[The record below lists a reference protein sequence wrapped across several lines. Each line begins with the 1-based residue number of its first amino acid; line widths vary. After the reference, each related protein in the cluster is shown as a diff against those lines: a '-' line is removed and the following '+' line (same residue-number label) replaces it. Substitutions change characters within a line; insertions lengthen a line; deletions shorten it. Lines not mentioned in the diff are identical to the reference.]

1 MPGYNKAA
9 FRAQFKMP
17 FEMQG
22 YYVYVVS
29 NWSHEICF
37 EYKMVAA
44 PKGKH
49 RELLRSFR
57 AGEPQY
63 VYVFDYDDK
72 KTFGPFKA
80 LGPPVRALK
89 VYLRDLKYVQ

>member
-1 MPGYNKAA
+1 MP
-9 FRAQFKMP
+9 
-17 FEMQG
+17 G

-29 NWSHEICF
+29 NYSQQICF
-37 EYKMVAA
+37 DSQMVAA
-44 PKGKH
+44 PKGRH
-49 RELLRSFR
+49 GELLRRFR
-57 AGEPQY
+57 AGEAQY
-63 VYVFDYDDK
+63 VYVYNYDDK